1 MVSSIGIKDTRNK
14 VDEMLEMHIS
24 NFKEIEERISKL
36 NTSTS
41 FDEVLKRIEEQG
53 YEGLKTFVDHL

>member
-1 MVSSIGIKDTRNK
+1 MFKLVE
-14 VDEMLEMHIS
+14 EMLERCTFETS
-24 NFKEIEERISKL
+24 LVQIEERISKV